1 METKIYDKETGS
13 TIYMEGTFANLTAR
27 IEDED
32 GDTVFEFK
40 NGHLLEFNKIVQNLG
55 NMNNECEEYETEPE
69 TDGKSPVCQTGKEQ
83 VLFEGKTVEVLEEID
98 DGTDVLHEGTVT
110 DDITLMPSGSLLVDM
125 TIVKEEDFDKLRILE
140 EEVQDNNKDAVI
152 EKGTLCV
159 VNTDNPNYYL
169 SYDKGTV
176 VEFIEFDGSIL
187 PYCFTDSNGKTQ
199 YMERKDF
206 DILENQEG
214 NSKRFDFCAKNNIL
228 FTEDTDL
235 EKTKVSLTKDSS
247 WIEDDGSL
255 IIDIDYEDGLPYV
268 KSNNSG
274 YGAFVDLSKLKL
286 RTKEYTQSLEI
297 GDYVKVK
304 EGKECGGAKGFAIV
318 TNIEDDNVRLKG
330 IDVNSDY
337 RETWINSVDNVIKI
351 G

>member
-1 METKIYDKETGS
+1 MKTIFHDKESG
-13 TIYMEGTFANLTAR
+13 IKLQIEGTFANSKAQVIDDEGDVVIESEGSYSEILEMISQLSGNDDKGKEEPQEACEAIVEDKEKLTNSDFHGAKVKVLED
-27 IEDED
+27 IEDEY
-32 GDTVFEFK
+32 GD
-40 NGHLLEFNKIVQNLG
+40 
-55 NMNNECEEYETEPE
+55 
-69 TDGKSPVCQTGKEQ
+69 
-83 VLFEGKTVEVLEEID
+83 
-98 DGTDVLHEGTVT
+98 
-110 DDITLMPSGSLLVDM
+110 
-125 TIVKEEDFDKLRILE
+125 
-140 EEVQDNNKDAVI
+140 VI
-152 EKGTLCV
+152 
-159 VNTDNPNYYL
+159 
-169 SYDKGTV
+169 DKGTV
-176 VEFIEFDGSIL
+176 TTDIRLVGADLFIEGVFVR
-187 PYCFTDSNGKTQ
+187 P
-199 YMERKDF
+199 KDF
-206 DILENQEG
+206 KKLEILTDEQKYIQTGEIFIVNNDEMEYYLGFEKGEIVKFLFHREESLPLKFRNSEGVEQGIRFEDVTRLENQEG

-255 IIDIDYEDGLPYV
+255 IIDIDCEDGLPYV

-304 EGKECGGAKGFAIV
+304 EGKEYGGAKGFAIV